1 MRWEER
7 IITARELAPYLRDP
21 YLRDPYLADQDDGRI
36 TREVNA
42 LIEHQKDT
50 WPMLKEGYAAFEAME
65 TKRIEVDGSDVIVQH
80 NPKRIRS
87 TAARVDRESIGA
99 RACFLCPESLPVE
112 EKAVAYG
119 DDLMILCN
127 PFPVLDRHLSIVH
140 RDHVPQQIEGNVEM
154 LLMLA
159 RDLSPDYFVLYNGPR
174 CGASAPDHLHF
185 QACSREGLPIEAL
198 LADEP
203 AEAAHCD
210 YCAMSAREGF
220 ELFTLTNGGRT
231 VVVFR
236 GSRGGEM
243 AEWVYQTISE
253 LAREESGGEPMVN
266 IICTY
271 DKNQWTVYLFPRA
284 LHRPACFFA
293 EGEDQLLVSPGAID
307 MAGVL
312 VVPERSHFD
321 KLGAEQAEA
330 IYAEV
335 SLSEN
340 QVFDVIERV
349 ASVAG
354 EAL

>member
-7 IITARELAPYLRDP
+7 IITPRELAPYL
-21 YLRDPYLADQDDGRI
+21 ADQDGGRI
-36 TREVNA
+36 IRDVNA
-42 LIEHQKDT
+42 LIEHQKQT
-50 WPMLKEGYAAFEAME
+50 WPMLKEGYAALEEME
-65 TKRIEVDGSDVIVQH
+65 TKRIEVDGSDVVVQH

-87 TAARVDRESIGA
+87 TAARVDNASIGA

-112 EKAVAYG
+112 EKAVPYG
-119 DDLMILCN
+119 EDLMILCN

-140 RDHVPQQIEGNVEM
+140 RDHVPQQIEGNVET

-159 RDLSPDYFVLYNGPR
+159 RDLAPDFFVLYNGPR

-185 QACSREGLPIEAL
+185 QACSREGLPLEAL

-236 GSRGGEM
+236 GSRAGEL
-243 AEWVYQTISE
+243 AGWVYQTINE
-253 LAREESGGEPMVN
+253 LAREGPGGEPMVN
-266 IICTY
+266 VICTY
-271 DKNQWTVYLFPRA
+271 EKSQWTVYLFPRA

-293 EGEDQLLVSPGAID
+293 EGDDQLLVSPGAID

-312 VVPERSHFD
+312 VVPERAHFE
-321 KLGAEQAEA
+321 KIGAGHAEA

-335 SLSEN
+335 SMGED
-340 QVFDVIERV
+340 QVIDVVERV
-349 ASVAG
+349 ASIAG